1 MDLRVHH
8 SSRLNFLRGIAVLLV
23 VSVHSSQIIGNGDQ
37 TSEWVIPISKN
48 FMDFGARGVQIF
60 FILSAF
66 GLAKS
71 YEVHSAKPIR
81 SYYTRRLFRI
91 YPVWIAAVL
100 IHALIE
106 NKTQVIFQNVTFAF
120 GWLRGSQNNPEVVG
134 GSWTLFVEVI
144 FYLLFPL
151 IFPIARHTK
160 TLFILIILLIT
171 LRIVWLKSAE
181 EIFGIV
187 DRNSFVGL
195 HPFSNF
201 YCFALG
207 LLIYNQM
214 KAFRGNKVTYTPV
227 IILLL
232 AISIILEMDQILQVL
247 LVGLLIYSFLEKTQ
261 IRSDSFFT
269 PAGKLI
275 EYFGKYAFT
284 IYLYHLV
291 ILKEGSSFLI
301 KATEKV
307 PYVELKFLV
316 SMPIILLLLFIL
328 GHLGYE
334 YLEKPSIRVGKA
346 FSSKFLKPK
355 GLSHA

>member
-1 MDLRVHH
+1 MDLRVLH

-23 VSVHSSQIIGNGDQ
+23 VSVHSSQIIGNGDPA
-37 TSEWVIPISKN
+37 SEWVIPISKN
-48 FMDFGARGVQIF
+48 FFDFGARGVQIF
-60 FILSAF
+60 FVLSAF

-71 YEVHSAKPIR
+71 YEVHSVQPIR

-106 NKTQVIFQNVTFAF
+106 NKTQVVFQNVTFAF
-120 GWLRGSQNNPEVVG
+120 GWLRGSQNNPEIVG

-144 FYLLFPL
+144 FYILFPL
-151 IFPIARHTK
+151 IFPIVRHTK
-160 TLFILIILLIT
+160 TLFILFVLLIT
-171 LRIVWLKSAE
+171 LRIVWLKLAE
-181 EIFGIV
+181 EIFGIA
-187 DRNSFVGL
+187 DRNSFIGL
-195 HPFSNF
+195 HPFTNF
-201 YCFALG
+201 YCFSLG
-207 LLIYNQM
+207 LLIYNQI
-214 KAFRGNKVTYTPV
+214 KASRGNRMTFTPV

-247 LVGLLIYSFLEKTQ
+247 LIGLLIYSFLEKTQ

-269 PAGKLI
+269 PASKLI

-284 IYLYHLV
+284 IYLYHLL

-307 PYVELKFLV
+307 PYMELKFLV
-316 SMPIILLLLFIL
+316 SMPIILVFLFTV

-334 YLEKPSIRVGKA
+334 YLEKPSIRIGKA

-355 GLSHA
+355 GSTHA